1 MKRYNLSQGKGSNF
15 VIDKLY
21 SVSYISIL
29 ITVPLKVMST
39 IHIRCNIDL
48 IYYDIMAGY
57 INHRRHS

>member
-1 MKRYNLSQGKGSNF
+1 MKRYNLSQGKEFNF
-15 VIDKLY
+15 VVDELC
-21 SVSYISIL
+21 SVLYISIL
-29 ITVPLKVMST
+29 ITVPLVMST